1 MNLWKHQKAFLFH
14 RFENIYLEKQVYLQ
28 LATTQKIVS
37 IFKYFIP
44 YMRRVLLHRCETIK
58 LQGEDIILRGYENVS

>member
-28 LATTQKIVS
+28 LATTLNSKYI
-37 IFKYFIP
+37 YFIP

-58 LQGEDIILRGYENVS
+58 LRGEDIILRGYENVS